1 MPEFL
6 KASGAGGGRG
16 APLLCRAFL
25 PFLLRLFL
33 LGVSKLSCSD
43 FMKLARGGVLWCHLV
58 RGEWKTSSA
67 SEVSEASELSEASE
81 DLERLQNLRL
91 VPSLVSEVSG
101 CCVSTG
107 SCSAGLFPWLC
118 KWG

>member
-43 FMKLARGGVLWCHLV
+43 FMKLARGGVLWCRLV
-58 RGEWKTSSA
+58 RGEWKTSL
-67 SEVSEASELSEASE
+67 ASELSEASE

-91 VPSLVSEVSG
+91 VPSLVSEASG

-118 KWG
+118 KRG